1 MPQRHKI
8 QAVLQN
14 LEKGNLDIQ
23 QALDQIIG
31 VESNEFSTLDT
42 SRQERTGLPETIF
55 GLKKT
60 TEQLLHLV
68 QQLNDYGQT
77 ALVTRVDGTKAQALC
92 ERFPDAEYSR
102 EGNCFLLHPPTP
114 KSIDQVGIL
123 CAGTSDLPVLE
134 EARLSLKSTGHI
146 AKTFV
151 DIGVAGLHRLLSRT
165 DEINECQVL
174 LVIAGME
181 GALASVAGGLFSAP
195 IIAVPTSVGYGAHL
209 GGIAPLL
216 GMLNSCAP
224 GVSVVNIDNGYGAA
238 IVAARIM
245 EQRL

>member
-8 QAVLQN
+8 HSILQN
-14 LEKGNLDIQ
+14 LSSGDLDIE

-31 VESNEFSTLDT
+31 VESSEFSTLDT
-42 SRQERTGLPETIF
+42 ARQERTGLPETIF

-68 QQLNDYGQT
+68 QKLNDYGQT
-77 ALVTRVDGTKAQALC
+77 ALVTRVEAAKGEALC
-92 ERFPDAEYSR
+92 TRFPEGEYSIA
-102 EGNCFLLHPPTP
+102 GQCFLLSPPQAKT
-114 KSIDQVGIL
+114 IDKVGIL

-134 EARLSLKSTGHI
+134 EARLSLKSTGHV

-151 DIGVAGLHRLLSRT
+151 DIGVAGIHRLLSRVE
-165 DEINECQVL
+165 EIQECQVL
-174 LVIAGME
+174 IVIAGME
-181 GALASVAGGLFSAP
+181 GALASVVGGIFKAP
-195 IIAVPTSVGYGAHL
+195 IIAVPTSVGYGSHL
-209 GGIAPLL
+209 GGITPLL

-245 EQRL
+245 EQIQ